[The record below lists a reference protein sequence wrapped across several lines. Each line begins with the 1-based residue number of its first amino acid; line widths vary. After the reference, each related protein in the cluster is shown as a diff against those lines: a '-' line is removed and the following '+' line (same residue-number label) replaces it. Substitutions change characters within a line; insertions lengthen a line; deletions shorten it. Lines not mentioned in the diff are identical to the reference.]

1 MIVKLLKIGPRAAF
15 IRIDGVKVCVSAE
28 NTGSENQDPKA
39 VIDWIVGRLDGSH

>member
-15 IRIDGVKVCVSAE
+15 IRINGVKVCVNADNSSA
-28 NTGSENQDPKA
+28 TDQDPKA